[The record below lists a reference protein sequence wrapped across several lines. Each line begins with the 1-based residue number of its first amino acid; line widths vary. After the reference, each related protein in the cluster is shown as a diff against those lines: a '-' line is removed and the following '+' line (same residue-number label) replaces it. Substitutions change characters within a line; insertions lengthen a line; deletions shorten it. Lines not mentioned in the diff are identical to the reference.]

1 MNLRKFAI
9 MKTLII
15 SPTYNESKN
24 ISTLVET
31 VFSRNPESHLLI
43 VDDSSPDGT
52 AEIVKNLQSN
62 YPNLFLEIR
71 KVKNG
76 LGKAYL
82 FGFKWALDRK
92 YETIV
97 QMDADM
103 SHHPKEIP
111 QMIDLLKENDLVIG
125 SRYINGVSVINWPL
139 KRLFLSF
146 GANIYSRVVTGMPIK
161 DATGGFKVWSAKVLK
176 SISLDDVKSSGYS
189 FQIEMNFRSW
199 HKGFKLVEH
208 PIIFID
214 RTIGESKMSK
224 SIMFE
229 AVWMVW
235 RLRFWRI
242 FRINK

>member
-1 MNLRKFAI
+1 MNLRKFI
-9 MKTLII
+9 RMKTLII

-24 ISTLVET
+24 VSTLVET
-31 VFSRNPESHLLI
+31 VFSRNPDAHLLI

-52 AEIVKNLQSN
+52 AQIVKKLQSN

-71 KVKNG
+71 SIKDG

-82 FGFKWALDRK
+82 FGFKWALNK
-92 YETIV
+92 NYEIIV

-103 SHHPKEIP
+103 SHHPKEISP
-111 QMIDLLKENDLVIG
+111 MINLLKENDLVIG

-139 KRLFLSF
+139 KRLFLSY

-161 DATGGFKVWSAKVLK
+161 DATGGFKVWSSKVLNA
-176 SISLDDVKSSGYS
+176 INFDDVRSSGYS
-189 FQIEMNFRSW
+189 FQIEMNFRAW
-199 HKGFKLVEH
+199 HKGFQLIEH

-214 RTIGESKMSK
+214 RTVGESKMSK

-235 RLRFWRI
+235 RLRLWRI
-242 FRINK
+242 FRLNK

>member
-111 QMIDLLKENDLVIG
+111 AMIDLLKEND
-125 SRYINGVSVINWPL
+125 
-139 KRLFLSF
+139 
-146 GANIYSRVVTGMPIK
+146 
-161 DATGGFKVWSAKVLK
+161 
-176 SISLDDVKSSGYS
+176 
-189 FQIEMNFRSW
+189 
-199 HKGFKLVEH
+199 
-208 PIIFID
+208 
-214 RTIGESKMSK
+214 
-224 SIMFE
+224 
-229 AVWMVW
+229 
-235 RLRFWRI
+235 
-242 FRINK
+242 

>member
-1 MNLRKFAI
+1 

-24 ISTLVET
+24 ISTLVKT
-31 VFSRNPESHLLI
+31 VFSRNPGAHLLI

-52 AEIVKNLQSN
+52 AEIVKKLQLN
-62 YPNLFLEIR
+62 YPNLFWEIR
-71 KVKNG
+71 ETKDG

-82 FGFKWALDRK
+82 FGFKWALKKK
-92 YETIV
+92 YEIIV

-111 QMIDLLKENDLVIG
+111 DMINLLKENDLVIG

-146 GANIYSRVVTGMPIK
+146 GANIYSRIITGMPIK
-161 DATGGFKVWSAKVLK
+161 DATGGFKAWSANVLK
-176 SISLDDVKSSGYS
+176 SIKLEDVRSSGYS
-189 FQIEMNFRSW
+189 FQIEMNFRTW

-214 RTIGESKMSK
+214 RTVGESKMSK
-224 SIMFE
+224 SIMIE
-229 AVWMVW
+229 AVWIVW
-235 RLRFWRI
+235 RLRLWRI
-242 FRINK
+242 FRLNK

>member
-1 MNLRKFAI
+1 

-31 VFSRNPESHLLI
+31 VFTRNPDVDLLI
-43 VDDSSPDGT
+43 IDDSSPDGT
-52 AEIVKNLQSN
+52 AEIVKKLQTV

-71 KVKNG
+71 DTKDG

-82 FGFKWALDRK
+82 YGFDWALKRE
-92 YETIV
+92 YEIIV

-111 QMIDLLKENDLVIG
+111 LMIDLLKENDLVIG
-125 SRYINGVSVINWPL
+125 SRYVNGVSVINWPL

-146 GANIYSRVVTGMPIK
+146 GANIYSRVVTGMPVR
-161 DATGGFKVWSAKVLK
+161 DATGGFKAWSSKVLREIK
-176 SISLDDVKSSGYS
+176 LDDVRSSGYS
-189 FQIEMNFRSW
+189 FQIEMNFRAW
-199 HKGFKLVEH
+199 HKDFKLVEH

-214 RTIGESKMSK
+214 RTVGESKMSK

-235 RLRFWRI
+235 RLRLWRI
-242 FRINK
+242 FRLNK

>member
-1 MNLRKFAI
+1 

-24 ISTLVET
+24 ISTLVKT
-31 VFSRNPESHLLI
+31 VFSRNPGAHLLI

-52 AEIVKNLQSN
+52 AEIVKKLQLN

-71 KVKNG
+71 EIKDG

-82 FGFKWALDRK
+82 FGFKWALKKK

-111 QMIDLLKENDLVIG
+111 SMINLLKENDLVIG

-146 GANIYSRVVTGMPIK
+146 GANIYSRIVTGMPIK
-161 DATGGFKVWSAKVLK
+161 DATGGFKAWSANVLK
-176 SISLDDVKSSGYS
+176 SIRLEDVRSSGYS
-189 FQIEMNFRSW
+189 FQIEMNFRAW

-214 RTIGESKMSK
+214 RTVGESKMSK

-229 AVWMVW
+229 AVWIVW
-235 RLRFWRI
+235 RLRLWRI
-242 FRINK
+242 FRLNK

>member
-1 MNLRKFAI
+1 

-31 VFSRNPESHLLI
+31 VFTRNPDVDLLI
-43 VDDSSPDGT
+43 IDDSSPDGT
-52 AEIVKNLQSN
+52 AEIVKKLQTV

-71 KVKNG
+71 DTKDG

-82 FGFKWALDRK
+82 YGFNWALKRD
-92 YETIV
+92 YEIIV

-111 QMIDLLKENDLVIG
+111 LMLDLLKENDLVIG
-125 SRYINGVSVINWPL
+125 SRYVNGVSVINWPL

-146 GANIYSRVVTGMPIK
+146 GANIYSRVVTGMPVR
-161 DATGGFKVWSAKVLK
+161 DATGGFKAWSSKVLREIK
-176 SISLDDVKSSGYS
+176 LDDVKSSGYS
-189 FQIEMNFRSW
+189 FQIEMNFRAW

-214 RTIGESKMSK
+214 RTVGESKMSK

-235 RLRFWRI
+235 RLRLWRI
-242 FRINK
+242 FRLNK

>member
-1 MNLRKFAI
+1 

-31 VFSRNPESHLLI
+31 VFTRNPDVDLLI
-43 VDDSSPDGT
+43 IDDSSPDGT
-52 AEIVKNLQSN
+52 ADIVKKLQTV

-71 KVKNG
+71 DTKDG

-82 FGFKWALDRK
+82 YGFDWALKRE
-92 YETIV
+92 YEIIV

-111 QMIDLLKENDLVIG
+111 LMVDLLKENDLVIG
-125 SRYINGVSVINWPL
+125 SRYVNGVSVINWPL

-146 GANIYSRVVTGMPIK
+146 GANIYSRVVTGMPVR
-161 DATGGFKVWSAKVLK
+161 DATGGFKAWSSKVLREIK
-176 SISLDDVKSSGYS
+176 LDDVKSSGYS
-189 FQIEMNFRSW
+189 FQIEMNFRAW

-214 RTIGESKMSK
+214 RTVGESKMSK

-235 RLRFWRI
+235 RLRLWRI
-242 FRINK
+242 FRLNK

>member
-1 MNLRKFAI
+1 

-24 ISTLVET
+24 ISILVET
-31 VFSRNPESHLLI
+31 VFTRNPDVDLLI
-43 VDDSSPDGT
+43 IDDSSPDGT
-52 AEIVKNLQSN
+52 AEIVKKLQIV

-71 KVKNG
+71 DTKDG

-82 FGFKWALDRK
+82 YGFDWALKRK
-92 YETIV
+92 YEIIV

-111 QMIDLLKENDLVIG
+111 LMLDLLKENDLVIG
-125 SRYINGVSVINWPL
+125 SRYVNGVSVINWPL

-146 GANIYSRVVTGMPIK
+146 GANIYSRVVTGMPVR
-161 DATGGFKVWSAKVLK
+161 DATGGFKAWSSKVLREIK
-176 SISLDDVKSSGYS
+176 LDDVRSSGYS
-189 FQIEMNFRSW
+189 FQIEMNFRAW

-214 RTIGESKMSK
+214 RTVGESKMSK

-229 AVWMVW
+229 AVWIVW
-235 RLRFWRI
+235 RLRLWRI
-242 FRINK
+242 FRLNK

>member
-1 MNLRKFAI
+1 

-31 VFSRNPESHLLI
+31 VFTRNPDVDLLI
-43 VDDSSPDGT
+43 IDDSSPDGT
-52 AEIVKNLQSN
+52 AEIVKKLQTV

-71 KVKNG
+71 DTKDG

-82 FGFKWALDRK
+82 YGFNWALKRD
-92 YETIV
+92 YEIIV

-111 QMIDLLKENDLVIG
+111 LMVDLLKENDLVIG
-125 SRYINGVSVINWPL
+125 SRYVNGVSVINWPL

-146 GANIYSRVVTGMPIK
+146 GANIYSRVVTGMPVR
-161 DATGGFKVWSAKVLK
+161 DATGGFKAWSSKVLREIK
-176 SISLDDVKSSGYS
+176 LDDVKSSGYS
-189 FQIEMNFRSW
+189 FQIEMNFRAW
-199 HKGFKLVEH
+199 YKGFKLVEH

-214 RTIGESKMSK
+214 RTVGESKMSK

-235 RLRFWRI
+235 RLRLWRI
-242 FRINK
+242 FRLNK

>member
-1 MNLRKFAI
+1 

-24 ISTLVET
+24 ISTLVKT
-31 VFSRNPESHLLI
+31 VFSRNPGAHLLI

-52 AEIVKNLQSN
+52 AEIVKKLQLN

-71 KVKNG
+71 ETKDG

-82 FGFKWALDRK
+82 FGFKWALKKK
-92 YETIV
+92 YEIIV

-111 QMIDLLKENDLVIG
+111 SMINLLKENDLVIG

-146 GANIYSRVVTGMPIK
+146 GANIYSRIVTGMPIK
-161 DATGGFKVWSAKVLK
+161 DATGGFKAWSANVLK
-176 SISLDDVKSSGYS
+176 SIRLEDVRSSGYS
-189 FQIEMNFRSW
+189 FQIEMNFRAW

-214 RTIGESKMSK
+214 RTVGESKMSK

-229 AVWMVW
+229 AVWIVW
-235 RLRFWRI
+235 RLRLWRI
-242 FRINK
+242 FRLNK

>member
-1 MNLRKFAI
+1 

-24 ISTLVET
+24 ISILVET
-31 VFSRNPESHLLI
+31 VFTRNPDVDLLI
-43 VDDSSPDGT
+43 IDDSSPDGT
-52 AEIVKNLQSN
+52 AEIVKKLQTV

-71 KVKNG
+71 DTKDG

-82 FGFKWALDRK
+82 YGFNWALKRD
-92 YETIV
+92 YEIIV

-111 QMIDLLKENDLVIG
+111 LMLDLLKENDLVIG
-125 SRYINGVSVINWPL
+125 SRYVNGVSVINWPL

-146 GANIYSRVVTGMPIK
+146 AANIYSRVVTGMPVR
-161 DATGGFKVWSAKVLK
+161 DATGGFKAWSSKVLREIK
-176 SISLDDVKSSGYS
+176 LDDVKSSGYS
-189 FQIEMNFRSW
+189 FQIEMNFRAW

-214 RTIGESKMSK
+214 RTVGESKMSK

-229 AVWMVW
+229 AVWIVW
-235 RLRFWRI
+235 RLRLWRI
-242 FRINK
+242 FRLNK